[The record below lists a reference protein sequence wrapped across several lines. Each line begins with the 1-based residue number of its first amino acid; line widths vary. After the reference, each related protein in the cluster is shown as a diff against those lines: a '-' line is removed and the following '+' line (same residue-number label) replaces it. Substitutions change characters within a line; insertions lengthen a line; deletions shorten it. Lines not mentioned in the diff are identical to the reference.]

1 MRRTIR
7 FEPVNR
13 GALWTKLNLTTAQL
27 AQLCD
32 LTTRQV
38 SYWALKGYLPRSPQN
53 NERFNGNAVDMCMLI
68 KQAMDGGATLAH
80 AAQMASAYLAEELR
94 RQPQM
99 DNFGPPAL
107 LDIYEKLTGVEGTV
121 RMVRELIEPQL
132 PPQDAALAEGLD
144 GPPAD
149 AEAAQPAAER

>member
-1 MRRTIR
+1 LRRTIN

-13 GALWTKLNLTTAQL
+13 GAMWTKLNLTTAQL

-68 KQAMDGGATLAH
+68 KQAMDGGATLSH
-80 AAQMASAYLAEELR
+80 AAQMASAYLADELR

-99 DNFGPPAL
+99 SNFGPPVL

-132 PPQDAALAEGLD
+132 PPHDAREAVGYDGEPVGEKDPALTG
-144 GPPAD
+144 
-149 AEAAQPAAER
+149 

>member
-1 MRRTIR
+1 MPRTIR

-38 SYWALKGYLPRSPQN
+38 SYWALKGYLPRAPQN
-53 NERFNGNAVDMCMLI
+53 SERFNGNAVDMCLLI
-68 KQAMDGGATLAH
+68 KQAMDGGATLSH
-80 AAQMASAYLAEELR
+80 AAQMAAAYLAEEMR

-99 DNFGPPAL
+99 SNFGPPAL
-107 LDIYEKLTGVEGTV
+107 LDIYEKLTGIEGTV

-132 PPQDAALAEGLD
+132 PPQDAQEAVGYDGKPVGEKDPALTG
-144 GPPAD
+144 
-149 AEAAQPAAER
+149 

>member
-1 MRRTIR
+1 LRRTIR
-7 FEPVNR
+7 FEAVNR
-13 GALWTKLNLTTAQL
+13 GALWTKLNLTTAQI

-53 NERFNGNAVDMCMLI
+53 SERFNGNAVDMCMLI

-80 AAQMASAYLAEELR
+80 AAQMASAYLADELR
-94 RQPQM
+94 RQPQV

-121 RMVRELIEPQL
+121 RMVRQIIEPQL
-132 PPQDAALAEGLD
+132 PPQDAAQVAGFAEEQDDIRKPQL
-144 GPPAD
+144 
-149 AEAAQPAAER
+149 AAED

>member
-1 MRRTIR
+1 MH
-7 FEPVNR
+7 FEAVNR

-68 KQAMDGGATLAH
+68 KQAMDGGATLSH

-107 LDIYEKLTGVEGTV
+107 LDIYEKLTSVESMV

-132 PPQDAALAEGLD
+132 PPQDAQQAVDYDGAPVGEKDSALTG
-144 GPPAD
+144 
-149 AEAAQPAAER
+149 

>member
-1 MRRTIR
+1 LHRTIR

-68 KQAMDGGATLAH
+68 KQAMDGGATLSH

-107 LDIYEKLTGVEGTV
+107 LDIYEKLTGVEGIV

-132 PPQDAALAEGLD
+132 PARDAAVAVGYAEEQ
-144 GPPAD
+144 AD
-149 AEAAQPAAER
+149 APEPELAGEH

>member
-1 MRRTIR
+1 
-7 FEPVNR
+7 VNR

-27 AQLCD
+27 AQICD

-68 KQAMDGGATLAH
+68 KQAMDGGATLSH
-80 AAQMASAYLAEELR
+80 AAQMASAYLADEMR

-107 LDIYEKLTGVEGTV
+107 LDMYEKLTSVESTV
-121 RMVRELIEPQL
+121 RMVRQLIEPQL
-132 PPQDAALAEGLD
+132 PPR
-144 GPPAD
+144 D
-149 AEAAQPAAER
+149 AEVAVDFDEEPAGNHKSQSSVDR

>member
-1 MRRTIR
+1 MLRRTIN

-13 GALWTKLNLTTAQL
+13 GAMWTKLNLTTAQL

-68 KQAMDGGATLAH
+68 KQAMDGGATLSH

-132 PPQDAALAEGLD
+132 PPRDAAQAVDYD
-144 GPPAD
+144 GESVSEKDSALT
-149 AEAAQPAAER
+149 R